1 MPCDIHYHLIPGF
14 VSSRPV
20 AGDVI
25 TATEIANPEFLEVE
39 EMAYTQM
46 ELFET
51 FEKTQTIA
59 EKIAQYGVKGL
70 GDCELMVELIRPYL
84 SSRADAKRTANEILD
99 ALNCNVT
106 PSLTDLTSIKGV
118 SKELASGILIALE
131 FGRRKGEKTAR
142 SITSPNDIYRET
154 YHFTHE
160 EQEHFIVM
168 ALNGAHEILFTKCI
182 TTGIVNKT
190 LAHPREVFSDA
201 IKARATAIAIAHNHP
216 SGTLEPS
223 DDDISLTKRIRLAGD
238 ILGIKVLDHLIITDK
253 SYYSFL
259 EHGML
264 E

>member
-1 MPCDIHYHLIPGF
+1 
-14 VSSRPV
+14 
-20 AGDVI
+20 
-25 TATEIANPEFLEVE
+25 
-39 EMAYTQM
+39 MAYTQM

-106 PSLTDLTSIKGV
+106 PSLTDLTGIKGV

-168 ALNGAHEILFTKCI
+168 ALNGAHEVIGT
-182 TTGIVNKT
+182 IVATVGLLNRT
-190 LAHPREVFSDA
+190 IVHPREVFSDPL
-201 IKARATAIAIAHNHP
+201 KMRAAAIAIAHNHP
-216 SGTLEPS
+216 SGNIEPS
-223 DDDISLTKRIRLAGD
+223 QDDKDITVRLVKCGEL
-238 ILGIKVLDHLIITDK
+238 LGIRVLDHIVFTDDK
-253 SYYSFL
+253 YYSFL
-259 EHGML
+259 EHGL
-264 E
+264 L